1 MKTDGGAELIRNKT
15 VSLHYQFIS
24 ILQAPTSTFFLFLF
38 NISLDVGTLP
48 ACSDGKES
56 ACDAGH
62 VGSIP
67 GLGRSP
73 GEGNGNP
80 LQFSC
85 LENPMK
91 TDVIKQPI
99 KINLNRNREKVTFT
113 KALTTI
119 FGQNTSLYLIFPFL

>member
-1 MKTDGGAELIRNKT
+1 M
-15 VSLHYQFIS
+15 SLHYQFIS

-38 NISLDVGTLP
+38 NISLDVGTFP

-56 ACDAGH
+56 ACDAGD